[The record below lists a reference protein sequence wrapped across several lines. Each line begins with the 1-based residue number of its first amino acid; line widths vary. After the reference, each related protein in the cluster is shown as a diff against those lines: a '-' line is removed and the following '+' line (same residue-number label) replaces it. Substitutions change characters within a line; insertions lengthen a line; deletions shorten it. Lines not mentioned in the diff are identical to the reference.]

1 MWNGIL
7 VVPVEIN
14 GAMTLDFAVDSGAAY
29 VSVPAGVFSTLK
41 HAGTIQET
49 DILEQVGLRLVD
61 GSKGNWSCRLPP
73 CVKSTASG

>member
-14 GAMTLDFAVDSGAAY
+14 GAVTLDFAVDSGAAY

-41 HAGTIQET
+41 HAGASTLIF
-49 DILEQVGLRLVD
+49 L
-61 GSKGNWSCRLPP
+61 GSP
-73 CVKSTASG
+73 VKQQRGWNSR